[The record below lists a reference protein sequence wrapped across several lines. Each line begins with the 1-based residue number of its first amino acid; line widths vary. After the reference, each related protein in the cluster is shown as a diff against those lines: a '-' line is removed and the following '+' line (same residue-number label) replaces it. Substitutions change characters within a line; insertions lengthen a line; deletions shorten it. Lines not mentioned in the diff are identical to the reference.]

1 MTMFQEL
8 YALATSA
15 TLTMIVSADEKT
27 GKLTISVLP
36 KPRKE
41 LGEAALTK
49 DLTLTASPEDFDAG
63 FVQALQ
69 GYREVRAS
77 LSEQAE
83 ATCEALQAAKSACA
97 KKAAEAVKASSKTAV
112 AAKRVTTAT
121 AQGSDDSDDDENS
134 KAQKTEDGAENDPAP
149 GQGESLRLFG

>member
-15 TLTMIVSADEKT
+15 TLTMIVSADEKS

-36 KPRKE
+36 KPKKE
-41 LGEAALTK
+41 VGEVALTK
-49 DLTLTASPEDFDAG
+49 DLTLTATPEEFDAE

-77 LSEQAE
+77 LMQQAE
-83 ATCEALQAAKSACA
+83 ATREVLEAAKSMAA
-97 KKAAEAVKASSKTAV
+97 KKATDTMTKACKPATAAKPAPSV
-112 AAKRVTTAT
+112 AADET
-121 AQGSDDSDDDENS
+121 DDEES
-134 KAQKTEDGAENDPAP
+134 TPTKKSGMLPAS
-149 GQGESLRLFG
+149 GESLSLFG